1 MINIYQELIIK
12 PLPGPALGEF
22 FVIFVHICLIMVRLF
37 MCNMFKMILLLSC
50 ALFAQEMPSPVDSVS
65 QNVDEVEVV
74 NQRHLIYYD
83 SGLFG
88 FCKEYYVDG
97 KVVDLSEVTQLLLE
111 NESSRRDA
119 KISKV
124 LMGIGYVFGGLS
136 GFLLGYG
143 FVQSPPYS
151 KYMFIGSAISFSVGL
166 VGARASSHYLDKA
179 IDEY

>member
-1 MINIYQELIIK
+1 
-12 PLPGPALGEF
+12 
-22 FVIFVHICLIMVRLF
+22 
-37 MCNMFKMILLLSC
+37 MCNMLKMILLLSC

-88 FCKEYYVDG
+88 FCKEW
-97 KVVDLSEVTQLLLE
+97 KSRDLSEVTQLLLE

-151 KYMFIGSAISFSVGL
+151 KYMFIGSAISFSV
-166 VGARASSHYLDKA
+166 
-179 IDEY
+179 

>member
-1 MINIYQELIIK
+1 
-12 PLPGPALGEF
+12 
-22 FVIFVHICLIMVRLF
+22 MVRLF
-37 MCNMFKMILLLSC
+37 MCNMLKMILLLSC

-151 KYMFIGSAISFSVGL
+151 KYMFIGSAISFSVGF
-166 VGARASSHYLDKA
+166 VGARASLHYLDKA